1 MSLMSALPG
10 KLRMFAEILRFT
22 VPYNVSGSPTLTMP
36 CGVASD
42 GLPLAL
48 QLVAR
53 PFEEELLLRAGHAYE
68 SATEWHRR
76 HPPDPA

>member
-1 MSLMSALPG
+1 M
-10 KLRMFAEILRFT
+10 RFT
-22 VPYNVSGSPTLTMP
+22 APWNLAGSPTITVP

-42 GLPLAL
+42 GVPLAL

-76 HPPDPA
+76 HPRDPV